1 MKSRIAITVAILAL
15 ASPSWAQGAKQSP
28 APFSSAAD
36 IQGLIAKARSEHKDN
51 GSNTIEPLVSI
62 GPYIVNIEYRTGET
76 PPTVHKGQ
84 FEYIQVLEG
93 SATLIEGGKLENG
106 KGPPNLIVGTS
117 ISGGTSQVI
126 SKGDYVV
133 IPPNT
138 PHQFSTTKSPF
149 IMTSVHINKP

>member
-1 MKSRIAITVAILAL
+1 MKSKAAIAMVVLAL
-15 ASPSWAQGAKQSP
+15 ASPSLAQGAKQSP
-28 APFSSAAD
+28 PLFSSAAN
-36 IQGLIAKARSEHKDN
+36 IQAIIAKARSEHKDKS
-51 GSNTIEPLVSI
+51 SNTVEPTVSI

-93 SATLIEGGKLENG
+93 SATLLEGGTLENG

-117 ISGGTSQVI
+117 ISGGTTRVI

-149 IMTSVHINKP
+149 IMASVHIDKP